1 MYMKF
6 TPPRLPKNSLF
17 LVIIFIGFIILV
29 NLLYGTAY
37 DPRPYYPTSIFAKQF
52 PLEGFENTRP
62 NMTPNLASSAANFG
76 GAGAVDASRNS
87 VSVGTSL
94 PPPPPPARLESF
106 VSKLFDSSKN
116 ILTPK
121 EGLTVNENTRPTKK
135 EGFELM
141 SGPAAEEQNIN
152 YLGNTQSNATCA
164 TQSMG
169 MSNSMGYLCL
179 TDEQRKY
186 LQSRGGNATT
196 RYEF

>member
-37 DPRPYYPTSIFAKQF
+37 DPRPYYPTSIFDKQF

-62 NMTPNLASSAANFG
+62 NMTPNLASSAAMFG
-76 GAGAVDASRNS
+76 GAGAGAVDVSQNS
-87 VSVGTSL
+87 VRGTNF
-94 PPPPPPARLESF
+94 PPPPPPAARLEGF
-106 VSKLFDSSKN
+106 FMKDSSN
-116 ILTPK
+116 NNLQSK
-121 EGLTVNENTRPTKK
+121 EGMKVGENTRPTKK
-135 EGFELM
+135 EGFALM
-141 SGPAAEEQNIN
+141 SGPATEEQNIS
-152 YLGNTQSNATCA
+152 YLGNTQSNASCA

-179 TDEQRKY
+179 TEEQRKY